1 MRQPALHGGAENEGN
16 TEMKKNLKIL
26 VAGFGVG
33 VVSLAGVGL
42 ASAHGPGDSETRSE
56 ITDRVAA
63 ILGVDSADLGTAF
76 DQARGEV
83 RTEKMDA
90 RLDQAVAD
98 GTITQEEADEIR
110 AWMDSRP
117 EVLDGLKG
125 QRGSHGPQQGADRG
139 PGGVAIE
146 ERLTALVEDGVI
158 TQAEADE
165 ALEWS
170 QARPEA
176 LNEIRPDRS
185 DGTGHGRRGPGH
197 GFQARMAGGEN
208 GEIGRF
214 GGFRFSFPPSSDA
227 PPVNAPADS
236 SVL

>member
-63 ILGVDSADLGTAF
+63 ILGVDSADLGSAF

-117 EVLDGLKG
+117 EALDGLKG
-125 QRGSHGPQQGADRG
+125 SHGPQHGPGIG

-146 ERLTALVEDGVI
+146 ERLAALVEDGVI

-197 GFQARMAGGEN
+197 GFQARFAGGEN

-214 GGFRFSFPPSSDA
+214 GGFRFSFPPSSDT

-236 SVL
+236 SAL

>member
-1 MRQPALHGGAENEGN
+1 
-16 TEMKKNLKIL
+16 MKKSLKIA
-26 VAGFGVG
+26 VAGIGVG
-33 VVSLAGVGL
+33 VVSLAGAGL
-42 ASAHGPGDSETRSE
+42 ASAHGPGDSGTRSE

-63 ILGVDSADLGTAF
+63 ILGVDSAELGNAF
-76 DQARGEV
+76 DQARDGV

-117 EVLDGLKG
+117 DVLDDLKG
-125 QRGSHGPQQGADRG
+125 RHG
-139 PGGVAIE
+139 PGGQKDPAAFE
-146 ERLTALVEDGVI
+146 ERLATLVEEGTI
-158 TQAEADE
+158 TQAEAD
-165 ALEWS
+165 AVLEWS
-170 QARPEA
+170 EDRPEA
-176 LNEIRPDRS
+176 LNEIRPDRN
-185 DGTGHGRRGPGH
+185 DGEGHGRRGPGH
-197 GFQARMAGGEN
+197 GFQARFAGGEN

-214 GGFRFSFPPSSDA
+214 GGFRFSLPPSSDA

>member
-16 TEMKKNLKIL
+16 TEMKKHLKIL

-63 ILGVDSADLGTAF
+63 ILGVDTAELGSAF

-125 QRGSHGPQQGADRG
+125 QRGSHGPQHGPGIG
-139 PGGVAIE
+139 PGGAAIE
-146 ERLTALVEDGVI
+146 ERLAALVEDGAI
-158 TQAEADE
+158 TQTEADE
-165 ALEWS
+165 ALDWS

-197 GFQARMAGGEN
+197 GFQARFAGGEN